1 MLNKEIDYA
10 LVGHNFITFLLSIG
24 LINRGKKVLVLED
37 DRFNY
42 GDFFTNSMTLLDVE
56 FLRFWGEQSDLL
68 PLKNIDQYL
77 EASSVFFSIG
87 KKQIILGETA
97 MRNYR
102 ELCRKFPNLFKHAGS
117 GPLSMAEDN
126 ETFNNSYKDFCARV
140 TKSIYAEKR
149 PGKITKI
156 FESSI
161 PPELLGHFQ
170 LFFSHFSAK
179 DSMNEAEKAEFNA
192 FVFLTRGFF
201 QGRLSTTG
209 SRSEIMHLFFSL
221 ISPYFKLDHNRLLKD
236 LLAIHQESGGEFKKL
251 NLSDLKFQSGL
262 VKSIELE
269 SFEGLIRPSKMVF
282 IGGYPVGLPIK
293 LKTSSASYNCLNIQV
308 KFKQSVSGLLNQKKI
323 LFTSPIKLGTDR
335 PFWEASFNGAE
346 ATFNIIMAK
355 REGLKI
361 DFIKERVL
369 TLLTEDLAYLFPEDH
384 FDIES
389 AQMCFTLDVFIEDK
403 NYGAFKKQEG
413 GLAAKLVHVIE
424 DSAPLLISRL
434 KNVLYFGPYN
444 EDALGTFSSLIEIKK
459 WRESL

>member
-1 MLNKEIDYA
+1 
-10 LVGHNFITFLLSIG
+10 
-24 LINRGKKVLVLED
+24 
-37 DRFNY
+37 
-42 GDFFTNSMTLLDVE
+42 
-56 FLRFWGEQSDLL
+56 
-68 PLKNIDQYL
+68 
-77 EASSVFFSIG
+77 
-87 KKQIILGETA
+87 
-97 MRNYR
+97 
-102 ELCRKFPNLFKHAGS
+102 
-117 GPLSMAEDN
+117 
-126 ETFNNSYKDFCARV
+126 
-140 TKSIYAEKR
+140 
-149 PGKITKI
+149 
-156 FESSI
+156 
-161 PPELLGHFQ
+161 
-170 LFFSHFSAK
+170 
-179 DSMNEAEKAEFNA
+179 
-192 FVFLTRGFF
+192 
-201 QGRLSTTG
+201 
-209 SRSEIMHLFFSL
+209 
-221 ISPYFKLDHNRLLKD
+221 
-236 LLAIHQESGGEFKKL
+236 
-251 NLSDLKFQSGL
+251 
-262 VKSIELE
+262 
-269 SFEGLIRPSKMVF
+269 
-282 IGGYPVGLPIK
+282 
-293 LKTSSASYNCLNIQV
+293 V